1 MTDYFSDREYGPRPK
16 VREDINKN
24 VWDAIESL
32 IDNRINDG
40 SLAKAFPG
48 EPCLD
53 GNAIVSTD
61 QAALW
66 NRVRGDIR
74 GIFDEHYDS
83 FALPDT
89 PMILDF
95 VEFIARHVEEPI
107 RLDWHGP
114 LKHHHLEFDRVEGLR
129 KFVEDVNR
137 IFSRN
142 GLAYE
147 LTESGTVKRTIPVPI
162 ADMMKR
168 THFRT
173 GDDHLDDL
181 LETAIDRFLSPKP
194 EARQDALEKL
204 WDAFERLKTIEA
216 GKDKRIQAGALID
229 RAISGDA
236 PVFRVIVEEDFRA
249 LTDAGNKL
257 RIRHSEIG
265 KEPVGDGGEKDYLFS
280 RMYSLLW
287 LVLKAT
293 GRMS

>member
-1 MTDYFSDREYGPRPK
+1 
-16 VREDINKN
+16 
-24 VWDAIESL
+24 
-32 IDNRINDG
+32 
-40 SLAKAFPG
+40 
-48 EPCLD
+48 
-53 GNAIVSTD
+53 
-61 QAALW
+61 
-66 NRVRGDIR
+66 
-74 GIFDEHYDS
+74 
-83 FALPDT
+83 
-89 PMILDF
+89 
-95 VEFIARHVEEPI
+95 
-107 RLDWHGP
+107 
-114 LKHHHLEFDRVEGLR
+114 
-129 KFVEDVNR
+129 
-137 IFSRN
+137 
-142 GLAYE
+142 
-147 LTESGTVKRTIPVPI
+147 
-162 ADMMKR
+162 MMKR

-249 LTDAGNKL
+249 LTDVGNKL

-265 KEPVGDGGEKDYLFS
+265 KEPAGDGGEKDYLFS